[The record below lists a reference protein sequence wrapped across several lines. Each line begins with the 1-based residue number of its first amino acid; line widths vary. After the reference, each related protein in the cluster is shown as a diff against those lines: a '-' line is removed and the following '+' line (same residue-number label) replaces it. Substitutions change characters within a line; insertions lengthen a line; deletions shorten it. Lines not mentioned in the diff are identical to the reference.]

1 MSGWMI
7 NIDLPV
13 SEVRSLLQRVREGR
27 LTTLADGFS
36 LSFPDG
42 VVAYGCDA
50 APDAGTD
57 ITVKGPSAKRQWEIY
72 RQLESRTPDD
82 VVMWMMNDGAA
93 FEAGRGT
100 TAEALGL

>member
-1 MSGWMI
+1 MI

-13 SEVRSLLQRVREGR
+13 SEVQSLLARVPGGL
-27 LTTLADGFS
+27 LTVFAEGFS
-36 LSFPDG
+36 LSFSDG
-42 VVAYGCDA
+42 VVAYGSDA
-50 APDAGTD
+50 TPEAGTD
-57 ITVKGPSAKRQWEIY
+57 ITVKGPSPTRQWEIY
-72 RQLESRTPDD
+72 RELESRTPDD